1 MIPPPKSS
9 LHPIDPPTSGLR
21 LTREE
26 ERHIQSQLPSNG
38 KGIAYAFASVY
49 HAPFS
54 GREDSWT
61 STGLKGML
69 VFGRNKRTDRP
80 LAIRPSA
87 TFQFQ
92 SQYWFRLVDM
102 KSDKGLIWIHDIPDD
117 FQYRFDKPFFH
128 TFTGKSRM
136 YGLRFDN
143 DVDAANF
150 YKKLCTSQLNIPVHA
165 PRKIR
170 KLTPCSQSPQAPTSA
185 DPPRVKAS
193 MISSPTPGSF
203 VHVGHVGYNE
213 KGRIETSEN
222 LGPGWTVMIEE
233 LLGRGIAYDD
243 LRGHGITQKILEQN
257 KDFVEGFLKGADARG
272 KVTGQE
278 HGPERKRK
286 SPHRKPVTLV

>member
-1 MIPPPKSS
+1 
-9 LHPIDPPTSGLR
+9 
-21 LTREE
+21 
-26 ERHIQSQLPSNG
+26 
-38 KGIAYAFASVY
+38 
-49 HAPFS
+49 
-54 GREDSWT
+54 
-61 STGLKGML
+61 
-69 VFGRNKRTDRP
+69 
-80 LAIRPSA
+80 
-87 TFQFQ
+87 
-92 SQYWFRLVDM
+92 
-102 KSDKGLIWIHDIPDD
+102 
-117 FQYRFDKPFFH
+117 
-128 TFTGKSRM
+128 
-136 YGLRFDN
+136 
-143 DVDAANF
+143 
-150 YKKLCTSQLNIPVHA
+150 
-165 PRKIR
+165 
-170 KLTPCSQSPQAPTSA
+170 
-185 DPPRVKAS
+185 